1 MSASPFHVLLVGC
14 GKMGSAL
21 LAGWIERG
29 FPPEDIAAVEPDA
42 INAEAARR
50 LGVAVANDIG
60 RIPQGFAPEMVVI
73 ALKPQ
78 AMDAG
83 VPAYRPFAEQGAAFL
98 SIAAGRPIAYFE
110 RLLGP
115 RASVLRAMPNTPAAV
130 HRGITVGTANARAD
144 ARARARAE
152 TLLAAVGTV
161 EWVEDESLIDAVTAV
176 SGSGPAYV
184 FLLAECLAEAG
195 RAAGLPEALSARLAR
210 ATVSGSGELLHRS
223 NESPATLRKNVTSPG
238 GTTAAALGVLMAD
251 DGLKSLLVRAVA
263 AATRRAREL
272 AG

>member
-1 MSASPFHVLLVGC
+1 MKASPFRVLLVGC

-29 FPPEDIAAVEPDA
+29 LKPESIAVVEPEA
-42 INAEAARR
+42 ANAEAARR
-50 LGVAVANDIG
+50 LGVAVAADIG

-78 AMDAG
+78 STDTG

-115 RASVLRAMPNTPAAV
+115 RAQVLRAMPNTPAAV
-130 HRGITVGTANARAD
+130 HRGITVVTANARAD
-144 ARARARAE
+144 ASARARTE
-152 TLLAAVGTV
+152 TLLGAVGTV
-161 EWVEDESLIDAVTAV
+161 EWVDDESLIDAVTAV

-195 RAAGLPEALSARLAR
+195 RASGLPAPLADRLAR
-210 ATVSGSGELLHRS
+210 ATVSGSGELLHRAS
-223 NESPATLRKNVTSPG
+223 ESPETLRQNVTSPG
-238 GTTAAALGVLMAD
+238 GTTAAALGVLMAE
-251 DGLKSLLVRAVA
+251 DGLKPLLIRAVA
-263 AATRRAREL
+263 AATRRSREL